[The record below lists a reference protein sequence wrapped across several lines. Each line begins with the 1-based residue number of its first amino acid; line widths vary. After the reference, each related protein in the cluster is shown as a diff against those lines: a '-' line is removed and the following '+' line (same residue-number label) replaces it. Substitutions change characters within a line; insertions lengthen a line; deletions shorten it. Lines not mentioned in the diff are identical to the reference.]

1 MCEYCENVNKIKI
14 VTLMYEVNVKRYDKS
29 FGIGTIED
37 SKVSYES
44 VCKPNYCPA
53 CGRKLGE

>member
-14 VTLMYEVNVKRYDKS
+14 VTLMYEVKIKKYDKA

-37 SKVSYES
+37 SKASYES
-44 VCKPNYCPA
+44 VCKPNFCPA
-53 CGRKLGE
+53 CR